1 MPHRKQALAALAALG
16 DPTRR
21 LLFERL
27 AAKPLPVGALSEGL
41 PISRSAV
48 SQHLKILKSAGLVG
62 NVTMGTR
69 HVYYLDPRGIGAMRT
84 WLERFF
90 LSAQEHFAPYDDQG
104 GAGG

>member
-1 MPHRKQALAALAALG
+1 MPHRKQAFAALDALG

-27 AAKPLPVGALSEGL
+27 ASKPLPVVTLSEGL

-48 SQHLKILKSAGLVG
+48 SQHLKILKGAGLVG
-62 NVTMGTR
+62 NVSVGTR

-90 LSAQEHFAPYDDQG
+90 LSAQEHVSPESGQS
-104 GAGG
+104 GAGL

>member
-1 MPHRKQALAALAALG
+1 MVHRKQALAALAALG
-16 DPTRR
+16 DPNRR

-27 AAKPLPVGALSEGL
+27 ASKPLPVGALSEGL

-62 NVTMGTR
+62 NVTVGTR
-69 HVYYLDPRGIGAMRT
+69 HVYYLDPHGIGAMRT

-90 LSAQEHFAPYDDQG
+90 LSAQEHFAPYNEQSG
-104 GAGG
+104 TGE

>member
-1 MPHRKQALAALAALG
+1 MPHRKQALAALDALG

-27 AAKPLPVGALSEGL
+27 ASKPLPVGVLSEGL

-62 NVTMGTR
+62 NVTVGTR
-69 HVYYLDPRGIGAMRT
+69 HVYYLDPRGIGVMRA
-84 WLERFF
+84 WVERVF
-90 LSAQEHFAPYDDQG
+90 LSAQEHVAQG
-104 GAGG
+104 GESP

>member
-1 MPHRKQALAALAALG
+1 MPQRKQALAALDALG

-27 AAKPLPVGALSEGL
+27 ATKPLPVGMLSEGL

-62 NVTMGTR
+62 NVIAGTR
-69 HVYYLDPRGIGAMRT
+69 HVYYLDPKGIGVLRT

-90 LSAQEHFAPYDDQG
+90 LSAQEHVALDG
-104 GAGG
+104 EGA